1 MYIFRNIPGNIII
14 THKTISNQKI
24 PGDKSNLI
32 TQNNISNSNYES
44 EKIPDFNKNFHRE
57 NCIFSHRK
65 HTFKNLIN

>member
-44 EKIPDFNKNFHRE
+44 EKFQKNY
-57 NCIFSHRK
+57 IFSYRK
-65 HTFKNLIN
+65 HTFKSLIN